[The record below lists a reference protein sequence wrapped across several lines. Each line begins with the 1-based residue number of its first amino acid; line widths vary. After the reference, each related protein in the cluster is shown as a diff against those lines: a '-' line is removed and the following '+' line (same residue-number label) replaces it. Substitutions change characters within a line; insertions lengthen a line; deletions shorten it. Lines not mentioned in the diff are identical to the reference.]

1 MPPFKPKSSSGGRP
15 ARRDPSATPRR
26 EGGDRPS
33 FRSDDRGPRREG
45 GERQERRFEG
55 GDRPQRRFDNDRP
68 SFRSDDRGPRR
79 EGGERQERGP
89 RSDRPQRDFSDRAP
103 RGDFDRAAQRSGP
116 APEGEQPGRRGSIR
130 TYRAPA
136 SLKGKAAP
144 IKVIRPEDTPPEGAE
159 PRFRQR
165 KPRTE

>member
-45 GERQERRFEG
+45 G
-55 GDRPQRRFDNDRP
+55 DRP

-165 KPRTE
+165 KPRAE

>member
-55 GDRPQRRFDNDRP
+55 G
-68 SFRSDDRGPRR
+68 
-79 EGGERQERGP
+79 
-89 RSDRPQRDFSDRAP
+89 DRPQRDFSDRAP

>member
-55 GDRPQRRFDNDRP
+55 GDRPPRRFEGNDRP
-68 SFRSDDRGPRR
+68 PRR